1 MTYLNTVDPDVAE
14 GETKT
19 MLEAVRASLGIVP
32 NLFRVTANSPAALEG
47 LLNLNGTLAK
57 GTFNAKLRE
66 RIALAV
72 AEANGCAYCLSA
84 HSVLGQGAGLTQQDI
99 DAARVAQASDP
110 RITAVLRFAR
120 RIVDERG
127 AIPNT
132 ALQEAKRA
140 GLSDADV
147 VEVIANVVANIFT
160 NYVNLV
166 ANTDI
171 DFPVVTPR
179 SAKAA

>member
-1 MTYLNTVDPDVAE
+1 MTYLNTVNPATAE

-19 MLEAVRASLGIVP
+19 LLEAVRGAFGVVP

-47 LLNLNGTLAK
+47 LLNLNGALGK
-57 GTFNAKLRE
+57 GTFDAKLRE

-84 HSVLGQGAGLTQQDI
+84 HCALGQGAGLTQQDI
-99 DAARVAQASDP
+99 DAARLAQAPDDRVSA
-110 RITAVLRFAR
+110 ILRFAR
-120 RIVDERG
+120 QIVDERG
-127 AIPNT
+127 AIPVAT
-132 ALQEAKRA
+132 LQEAKSA
-140 GLSDADV
+140 GVSDA
-147 VEVIANVVANIFT
+147 EIIEAIANVVLNIFT
-160 NYVNLV
+160 NYVNHV

-179 SAKAA
+179 IAKAA

>member
-1 MTYLNTVDPDVAE
+1 MTYLHTVNPDSAE
-14 GETKT
+14 GKTKAL
-19 MLEAVRASLGIVP
+19 LESVRGSLGVVP

-47 LLNLNGTLAK
+47 LLNLNGALGK

-99 DAARVAQASDP
+99 DAARLAQALDG
-110 RITAVLRFAR
+110 RTAAILRFAHQ
-120 RIVDERG
+120 IVDERG
-127 AIPNT
+127 AIPNA

-140 GLSDADV
+140 GLTDAEI
-147 VEVIANVVANIFT
+147 VEVIGNVVVNLFT

-179 SAKAA
+179 TAKAA

>member
-1 MTYLNTVDPDVAE
+1 MTYLHTVNPDSAE
-14 GETKT
+14 GKTKT
-19 MLEAVRASLGIVP
+19 LLESVRGALGVVP

-47 LLNLNGTLAK
+47 LLNLNGALGK

-66 RIALAV
+66 RIALVV

-84 HSVLGQGAGLTQQDI
+84 HSFLGQGAGLTQQDI
-99 DAARVAQASDP
+99 DAARLAQALDG
-110 RITAVLRFAR
+110 RTAAILRFAR
-120 RIVDERG
+120 QLVDERG
-127 AIPNT
+127 AIPNA

-140 GLSDADV
+140 GLTDAEI
-147 VEVIANVVANIFT
+147 VEVIGNVVVNIFT
-160 NYVNLV
+160 NYMNLV

-179 SAKAA
+179 TSKAA